1 MLLFPDS
8 LVDIGYDRYSR
19 VYQNTND
26 FSNKCKKEGRRMV
39 KKTLS
44 ILLIVILTLF
54 GLSGCN
60 KQDKYE
66 WQGCK
71 WEDIIALF
79 GEQRSMFIEIADIF
93 ATNDSYWEQCRQYED
108 DSTAWIMSPYDEE
121 KMGVFNIDD
130 QEIITRFF
138 DQTHPYQ
145 ILVKNWE
152 SVTIT
157 YINEEKTD
165 AFLLTYCY
173 DYRHSRDE
181 WIAYIKGMYPDLI
194 DLGDNWF
201 IYRTE
206 ESSHQ

>member
-1 MLLFPDS
+1 M
-8 LVDIGYDRYSR
+8 IGIFGSIRALTSSR
-19 VYQNTND
+19 IIA
-26 FSNKCKKEGRRMV
+26 KRKGIKMV
-39 KKTLS
+39 KKTLF
-44 ILLIVILTLF
+44 ILLIAILTLF
-54 GLSGCN
+54 GLSGC
-60 KQDKYE
+60 KQDNYK

-71 WEDIIALF
+71 WEDMISLF
-79 GEQRSMFIEIADIF
+79 EEQKAMFIEIADIF
-93 ATNDSYWEQCRQYED
+93 ATNDSFWEQCRQYED

-121 KMGVFNIDD
+121 KMGVFSIYA

-138 DQTHPYQ
+138 EQTHPYR
-145 ILVKNWE
+145 ISVKNWE

-157 YINEEKTD
+157 YINEENTD

-181 WIAYIKGMYPDLI
+181 WIAYIKETYPDLI

-201 IYRTE
+201 IYRPE